1 MRNTRRSTFVG
12 VLAAIFGG
20 SKAGANPVR
29 VTSEDGFADLDF
41 PLAAAPQSTRVGQRL
56 LAQGTYEGRGIG
68 FAAEIHGEWVE
79 KPLEDKSATFYW
91 GKVTLRSIG
100 EPSNNFVEVLSKLY
114 GITSKPGL
122 MLAEITAQAVGLAED
137 PRRLL
142 EAPVRMKLFFHSEI
156 EARYAEVFLNLDV
169 PGRFV
174 QFHEKDQ
181 EYRQNVVRAL
191 REHA

>member
-1 MRNTRRSTFVG
+1 MG
-12 VLAAIFGG
+12 ILAAIFGG
-20 SKAGANPVR
+20 SKAGANQVR
-29 VTSEDGFADLDF
+29 LNNEEGFADLDF
-41 PLAAAPQSTRVGQRL
+41 PLAAAPQSTGVGQRL
-56 LAQGTYEGRGIG
+56 LAQGTYDGRGIG

-100 EPSNNFVEVLSKLY
+100 EPSNNFVELLSKIY
-114 GITSKPGL
+114 GVTSKSGP
-122 MLAEITAQAVGLAED
+122 MLAEISTQAVGLADD

-142 EAPVRMKLFFHSEI
+142 EVPVRMKLFFHTEI
-156 EARYAEVFLNLDV
+156 EGRYAEVFLNLDV
-169 PGRFV
+169 PGRVV

-191 REHA
+191 REPA